1 MEMNLQEKVLQ
12 LKLQGAMQ
20 VRHALWWER
29 QIKTHGEI
37 KAEAFYRHLG
47 LNHIER
53 KGVEWEG
60 LTLSREP
67 KEHEKIAVKGISQA
81 QETSKE
87 QIGKILLKLRDELIS
102 DGLKGIRELSPAQYH
117 MLILETPAEFRSS
130 LRDRLIKVYATG
142 RDLVSRELTGRPK
155 GKHIPGEGELKFRE
169 MGVIIKQDEE
179 DEDEFDELDTLTD
192 LTDSRVT
199 NEVQSRITGAAARFA
214 LLGLTGAALI
224 EAIQKEL
231 ADGSVSYIDRAA
243 IGVGNKVIAIGRM
256 DEMRKRSDEIERYEQ
271 SEILDQNTCGP
282 CAEDDGKTASDPDDL
297 PGAPNPS
304 CEGGD
309 YCRGFIVAI
318 AQGG

>member
-1 MEMNLQEKVLQ
+1 MNLQEKVRQ

-29 QIKTHGEI
+29 QIKTHGER

-67 KEHEKIAVKGISQA
+67 KEHEKIAVKGVSQA

-87 QIGKILLKLRDELIS
+87 QIGKILLKLRDSLIS

-117 MLILETPAEFRSS
+117 TLILETPAEFRSS
-130 LRDRLIKVYATG
+130 LRDRLIRVYREG
-142 RDLVSRELTGRPK
+142 RSLVVTELLS
-155 GKHIPGEGELKFRE
+155 GKSLQWTDEPMPLNHT
-169 MGVIIKQDEE
+169 KQDEDE
-179 DEDEFDELDTLTD
+179 DEDEFNELDTLTD

-231 ADGSVSYIDRAA
+231 ADGSVGYIDRAA
-243 IGVGNKVIAIGRM
+243 TGVGNKVIAIGRM

-318 AQGG
+318 APGG